1 MGIGE
6 ENAPFFSATGWY
18 FIQGWGGG
26 IAVFLTLRVRLF
38 EAGFS

>member
-26 IAVFLTLRVRLF
+26 
-38 EAGFS
+38 G